1 MSSHEAFRL
10 LRPICN
16 SELHCRPFQHTSTL
30 PVRDRHH
37 PCIKRPLV
45 LAPVQCDA
53 EQTAILGLLVPDS
66 VHGPQLLATSRGN
79 GHRYLCSL
87 SFLPFFFF
95 FLAALH
101 NMWHFSSLIRDRTHR
116 VLTTGPLGKSNP
128 CFTFYL
134 LKHHRVKRYNH
145 LGLGKTMHTLRPLP
159 VQFSCE
165 LKINYYILAAD
176 MPFNSTWFS
185 SIAQHNRT
193 LLMVEM

>member
-1 MSSHEAFRL
+1 MQFRIALSPFPTHEHTASQRQTPSLHKETTGVSTRPVWRRADSDTGSSGSRL
-10 LRPICN
+10 
-16 SELHCRPFQHTSTL
+16 STW
-30 PVRDRHH
+30 PTASCHF
-37 PCIKRPLV
+37 KRKW
-45 LAPVQCDA
+45 AQ
-53 EQTAILGLLVPDS
+53 I
-66 VHGPQLLATSRGN
+66 
-79 GHRYLCSL
+79 SL
-87 SFLPFFFF
+87 FTFFFSF
-95 FLAALH
+95 FFIFLAALH